1 MVALAYAREYR
12 FEAAGSPWRSLQFG
26 QIAQIHANLKPNYI
40 RNKGFIRSF
49 WAFRPKWTLH
59 YGRPGWISRNLMS

>member
-26 QIAQIHANLKPNYI
+26 QIAQIHANLKPNSI
-40 RNKGFIRSF
+40 KNKG
-49 WAFRPKWTLH
+49 L
-59 YGRPGWISRNLMS
+59 SR